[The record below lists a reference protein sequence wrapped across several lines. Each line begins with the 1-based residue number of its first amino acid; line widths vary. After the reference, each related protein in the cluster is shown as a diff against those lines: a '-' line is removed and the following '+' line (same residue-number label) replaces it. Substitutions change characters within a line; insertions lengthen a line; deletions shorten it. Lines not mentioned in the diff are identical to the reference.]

1 MLAEQ
6 YKKTKWVPPTVYT
19 IAVLTSLSRLND
31 DQHWTSDVFAGA
43 VIGYVTAKLVLKD
56 TPRLML
62 KVTPEI
68 NGVSLMYNF

>member
-1 MLAEQ
+1 
-6 YKKTKWVPPTVYT
+6 
-19 IAVLTSLSRLND
+19 
-31 DQHWTSDVFAGA
+31 
-43 VIGYVTAKLVLKD
+43 VLKD